1 MYKVMD
7 LFCGTGG
14 FSKGFEDAGPFEVVH
29 GIDILPVAT
38 KTFKANHPLAYT
50 VCDDIRKVRRSQ
62 VSEVTGLSVGDVD
75 VIIGG
80 PPCQGFSSIRPFRS
94 SKDDDPRNT
103 LFEEFASYINYFRP
117 KVIVFEN
124 VVGLAT
130 YKKGDTISQIVETFE
145 SLGYDCDWK
154 ILNAANYGVPQ
165 KRERLILLGVQNG
178 ERIYFPRMTHFYYGN
193 TIGYRDHFRMAVTNL
208 RNGSTRAFN
217 ERVGLK
223 PAVTVRQAIDDLP
236 AIAAGETA
244 TSYSEAPHNKYQ
256 KMRRGNTPDDKL
268 TLHNATKHGAK
279 MMEIIKHSGK
289 NISYIPKELISSG
302 FSTSYS
308 RLSGD
313 EPSVTLTVNFVHPAS
328 NKCIHPD
335 LDRALTPREGA
346 RLQSFNDDF
355 VFVGNRTQVVKQIG
369 NAVPPLLGKA
379 IALRVL
385 DALQDRVLE
394 EDESSVA
401 NQPQQL
407 TLSI

>member
-29 GIDILPVAT
+29 GIDVLPVAT
-38 KTFKANHPLAYT
+38 QTFKANHPLAYT
-50 VCDDIRKVRRSQ
+50 ICDDIRKVRRSQ
-62 VSEVTGLSVGDVD
+62 VSDVTGLSVGDVD

-130 YKKGDTISQIVETFE
+130 YKQGDVISQIVETFE

-178 ERIYFPRMTHFYYGN
+178 GHVCFPRTTHFYYGN
-193 TIGYRDHFRMAVTNL
+193 TIGYKDHSRMAATDP
-208 RNGSTRAFN
+208 RSGSTQSINGRD
-217 ERVGLK
+217 GLK

-236 AIAAGETA
+236 FLSAGETA
-244 TSYSEAPHNKYQ
+244 SNYSEAPHNGYQ
-256 KMRRGNTPDDKL
+256 KMRRGDMPDDRL
-268 TLHNATKHGAK
+268 TLHSATRHGAN
-279 MMEIIKHSGK
+279 MMEIIRHSGK
-289 NISYIPKELISSG
+289 NISCIPKELISSG

-308 RLSGD
+308 RLNGD
-313 EPSVTLTVNFVHPAS
+313 EPSATLTVNFVHPAS

-335 LDRALTPREGA
+335 QDRALTPREGA
-346 RLQSFNDDF
+346 RLQSFDDDF
-355 VFVGNRTQVVKQIG
+355 VFVGSRTQIVKQIG

-385 DALQDRVLE
+385 DALQDRVSD
-394 EDESSVA
+394 EDENAIA
-401 NQPQQL
+401 NQSRPP
-407 TLSI
+407 IH